1 MTISKATIE
10 DVPALHELV
19 NRAYRGEESLRGWA
33 SEANILDGA
42 RIDTDTL
49 TEYIND
55 KDITI
60 LKYTS
65 DAGEIE
71 ACVYLEAQGEK
82 LYLGMLSVLPHLQDK
97 GLGRRLLQ
105 EAELFAKNMNKPVIT
120 MTVITTRHQ
129 LIDWYVRR
137 GYQRT
142 GKRLPFHAETKFGI
156 PKVPIELEVL
166 EKLVDEIE

>member
-1 MTISKATIE
+1 MTISKATLD
-10 DVPALHELV
+10 DVTALHALV
-19 NRAYRGEESLRGWA
+19 NTAYRGEESLKGWA

-42 RIDTDTL
+42 RIDIETL
-49 TEYIND
+49 TVYLND

-60 LKYTS
+60 LKCTN
-65 DAGEIE
+65 DEGEIE
-71 ACVYLEAQGEK
+71 ACVYLEVKDAQ

-97 GLGRRLLQ
+97 GLGRRLL
-105 EAELFAKNMNKPVIT
+105 EAAEQFAQSINKHIII

-137 GYQRT
+137 GYKRT
-142 GKRLPFHAETKFGI
+142 GEILPFHAEEKFGI

-166 EKLVDEIE
+166 EKEL